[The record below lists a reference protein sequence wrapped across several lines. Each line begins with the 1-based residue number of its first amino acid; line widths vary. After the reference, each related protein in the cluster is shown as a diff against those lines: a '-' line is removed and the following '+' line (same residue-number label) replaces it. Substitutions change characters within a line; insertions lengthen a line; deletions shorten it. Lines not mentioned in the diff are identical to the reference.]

1 MSLSSNTAFSD
12 FDIQMMQKAIDLARK
27 GVYSTKPNPAVGCVI
42 TQQEKIIAEG
52 WHQKAGEPHAERVA
66 LANATESVKG
76 ATVYV
81 TLEPCSHH
89 GKTPPCADALVES
102 GVARVVIAMQDPNP
116 LVAGNG
122 IKRLEQAGIVVDS
135 GILSE
140 EAAALNKGFVSAMK
154 SNRPFIRLKVANSL
168 DGRTAMANGES
179 QWITGPE
186 SRNQVH
192 LMRAQH
198 GAIVTGVGTVL
209 ADDPSLNVRLPDD
222 VLAELGLTAENC
234 HPLRVVLDANLSTPL
249 EAKMLSLPGR
259 TLLMTS
265 KETADQNL
273 DLIERFYQKGAEVI
287 AVESDGDK
295 LDIPSVLSYLV
306 ESENIYDVMVE
317 AGAIVAGAFIQ
328 ADVVNELHVFTA
340 PILMGEMAK
349 PMFVLP
355 GLVEMVDKK
364 VFAYQSVQALG
375 EDLYLVLTPKNVSA
389 EEV

>member
-12 FDIQMMQKAIDLARK
+12 FDVQMMQKAIDLARK
-27 GVYSTKPNPAVGCVI
+27 GLYSTKPNPAVGCVI
-42 TQQEKIIAEG
+42 TQQDEVISEG

-66 LANATESVKG
+66 LANAVESVKG

-102 GVARVVIAMQDPNP
+102 EVARVVIAMQDPNP

-122 IKRLEQAGIVVDS
+122 IKRLEQAGIVVDC

-154 SNRPFIRLKVANSL
+154 SNRPFVRLKVANSL
-168 DGRTAMANGES
+168 DGRTALANGES
-179 QWITGPE
+179 QWITGAE
-186 SRNQVH
+186 ARHQVH
-192 LMRAQH
+192 LMRARH

-209 ADDPSLNVRLPDD
+209 ADDPSLNVRLPES
-222 VLAELGLTAENC
+222 VLSELGLTPENC

-273 DLIERFYQKGAEVI
+273 DLIEQFYQKGAEVI

-295 LDIPSVLSYLV
+295 LDIQSVLSYLV
-306 ESENIYDVMVE
+306 ESEKVYDVMVE

-328 ADVVNELHVFTA
+328 AGVVNELHVFTA

-355 GLVEMVDKK
+355 GLAEMVDKK
-364 VFAYQSVQALG
+364 VFAYQSVQVLG
-375 EDLYLVLTPKNVSA
+375 EDLYLVLTPQINPTEDV
-389 EEV
+389 

>member
-12 FDIQMMQKAIDLARK
+12 FDIQMMQRAIDLARK
-27 GVYSTKPNPAVGCVI
+27 GLYSTKPNPAVGCVI
-42 TQQEKIIAEG
+42 TQQEEIIAEG

-66 LANATESVKG
+66 LANAVESVKG

-154 SNRPFIRLKVANSL
+154 SNRPFVRLKVANSL

-186 SRNQVH
+186 ARHQVH

-209 ADDPSLNVRLPDD
+209 ADDPSLNVRLPED

-265 KETADQNL
+265 KETANQSL

-295 LDIPSVLSYLV
+295 LDITSVLSYLV
-306 ESENIYDVMVE
+306 ENEKIYDVMVE

-328 ADVVNELHVFTA
+328 AGMVNELHVFTA

-355 GLVEMVDKK
+355 GLAEMVDKK

-375 EDLYLVLTPKNVSA
+375 EDLYLVLVPQINPTEDV
-389 EEV
+389 